1 MTRERLHWTA
11 KDDWS
16 PFFCF
21 TKGCYEE
28 ATYIVRFELGSASV
42 QLCLC
47 GDCSD
52 ETPESLISSI
62 TAKQGPSIN

>member
-1 MTRERLHWTA
+1 MTRERLHWTV

-21 TKGCYEE
+21 TKSCYEE
-28 ATYIVRFELGSASV
+28 AIYIVRIKLGPASV

-47 GDCSD
+47 SDCSD
-52 ETPESLISSI
+52 EAPESI
-62 TAKQGPSIN
+62 INGTIAANDL